1 MFDPLTKWR
10 LPTKFAI
17 NICLIQQSLSVK
29 IYECRED
36 VSDLEKQVENF
47 SAVENK
53 ILIFARLEF
62 RSNGDEQKK
71 EEKKVIEDNSICTNI
86 GQMLFQREKK
96 SLGCENS
103 FSMNL
108 TNFFPMKLR
117 ISMSER
123 KNAAVVVFL

>member
-1 MFDPLTKWR
+1 MQDW
-10 LPTKFAI
+10 
-17 NICLIQQSLSVK
+17 
-29 IYECRED
+29 
-36 VSDLEKQVENF
+36 NF
-47 SAVENK
+47 EVTETNK
-53 ILIFARLEF
+53 K
-62 RSNGDEQKK
+62 D
-71 EEKKVIEDNSICTNI
+71 EKKVIEDNSICTNI

-123 KNAAVVVFL
+123 ENAAVVVFCERSRELVSLGLKYPCTLSWNKYCATRGLHSTEVVFALLTQQPRVRFPFFPKVF